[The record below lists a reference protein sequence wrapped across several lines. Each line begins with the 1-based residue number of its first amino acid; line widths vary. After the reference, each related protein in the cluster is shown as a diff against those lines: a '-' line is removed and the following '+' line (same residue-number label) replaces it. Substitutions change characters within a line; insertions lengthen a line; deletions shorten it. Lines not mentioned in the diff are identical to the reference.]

1 MMEFFNTETGRI
13 IAMIMILTGTFWL
26 SWMMKKIYYHI
37 YKNLLAKHR
46 SDPGRFFLFAA
57 LFRFIIIVVGVGFAL
72 SMIPGIKSKSTHLL
86 ASAGIATAIVGFAAK
101 DVLANFV
108 SGAVIMVFRPFT
120 ISNWININNV
130 HEGWVEEIKFL
141 YTVIRDKRHQRMI
154 IPNSKIIANYIIN
167 SSYREEYVCQY
178 VEFNVA
184 YGTDIQKARS
194 IIQEVAE
201 ANPHCID
208 HRSPAQKQENAPLVE
223 VRLQLFGSSFIT
235 LRALVWV
242 SDPSKA
248 STMKWALNEEIN
260 ERFQQEGIEIPFPY
274 QNLVIKNKPDSGEM
288 PATNI

>member
-1 MMEFFNTETGRI
+1 M
-13 IAMIMILTGTFWL
+13 
-26 SWMMKKIYYHI
+26 
-37 YKNLLAKHR
+37 
-46 SDPGRFFLFAA
+46 
-57 LFRFIIIVVGVGFAL
+57 
-72 SMIPGIKSKSTHLL
+72 STSVL
-86 ASAGIATAIVGFAAK
+86 ASAGIATAIVGFASK

-108 SGAVIMVFRPFT
+108 SGAVIMIFRPFT
-120 ISNWININNV
+120 ISHWININNE

-167 SSYREEYVCQY
+167 SSYREEFVCQY

-208 HRSPAQKQENAPLVE
+208 HRSPAQKQENEPIVE
-223 VRLQLFGSSFIT
+223 VRLQLFGTYAIT

-242 SDPSKA
+242 NDPSKA
-248 STMKWALNEEIN
+248 STMKWALNEQIN
-260 ERFQQEGIEIPFPY
+260 ERFKQEEIEIPFPY
-274 QNLVIKNKPDSGEM
+274 QNLIIKNKQGTTETPVI
-288 PATNI
+288 NK